1 VRMPRLMPLAL
12 SAGLIFS
19 ALMLQTV
26 AQETPTSPPPGSAE
40 RKAIL
45 DALRA
50 RGDLHNRI
58 FIVRYLKVRKGW
70 AWVSA
75 DSQSPDGKN
84 HYETESALLQKVG
97 PGWKVVDEP
106 CTDEGCDDKAE
117 MARIRAANRNAP
129 DAIFP

>member
-1 VRMPRLMPLAL
+1 VLGWFSVLYWSQPRH
-12 SAGLIFS
+12 
-19 ALMLQTV
+19 TR
-26 AQETPTSPPPGSAE
+26 PPPGSAQ

-58 FIVRYLKVRKGW
+58 FIVRYLKVQKGW

-84 HYETESALLQKVG
+84 HYETESALLQKAG
-97 PGWKVVDEP
+97 PGWRVVDEP

-129 DAIFP
+129 ATIFP